1 MVRLVNYR
9 PNHSYDYL
17 LVLQRLETGD
27 QDDFLYW
34 ASEYVLLEYRRVQ
47 NRLSD

>member
-34 ASEYVLLEYRRVQ
+34 TSEYVLLEYRRVQ

>member
-1 MVRLVNYR
+1 MGSLVNYR
-9 PNHSYDYL
+9 LSFYDYL

-34 ASEYVLLEYRRVQ
+34 TSEYVPLEYRRVQ